1 MVDASIMSALH
12 PDATLFEVFGETPNE
27 VLKDQKR
34 LFYVAITRAK
44 EQLWILYDG
53 ADKTAFLN
61 GLPANEID
69 PRTVKI
75 SETLN
80 KH

>member
-1 MVDASIMSALH
+1 M
-12 PDATLFEVFGETPNE
+12 
-27 VLKDQKR
+27 LKDQKR

-44 EQLWILYDG
+44 EHLWILYDG

-75 SETLN
+75 SETVN